1 MCERKGVCGVY
12 MVNEREKE
20 GECVCVCVCMGARMS
35 AWCVYVG
42 EKECAYVF
50 TWLCVCGVYECVCV
64 W

>member
-1 MCERKGVCGVY
+1 MRERK
-12 MVNEREKE
+12 RES
-20 GECVCVCVCMGARMS
+20 VCVCVCMGARMS